1 MSFCTFWD
9 TFLGFDN
16 FLVYASLY
24 FFITVRWWII
34 WSQENIRRLRRT
46 FFSNTLS
53 LAKCHLSNNIQIN
66 TCIII
71 TSYNNSV
78 QTFSAFFH
86 CMYSNPF
93 LPKFWHVY
101 IVGRPTCIFCTLFSV
116 YYMYLFFLFYMFY
129 TYKVLECLC
138 SCTLRLYFLY
148 ICIFPYFIHTKLW
161 RDYAVGH
168 WACIF
173 CKPSSDSF
181 SRKTPTFLAHQST
194 GNRKKITLIR
204 PFSLDFTISYLH
216 QSLH

>member
-101 IVGRPTCIFCTLFSV
+101 IVGPLACIFCTLFFSHSIYTKSWRV
-116 YYMYLFFLFYMFY
+116 YLRRTCSSNTISLKYIQRCRACNFCILVFFLTAYVPSFVVFM
-129 TYKVLECLC
+129 
-138 SCTLRLYFLY
+138 
-148 ICIFPYFIHTKLW
+148 
-161 RDYAVGH
+161 GH
-168 WACIF
+168 
-173 CKPSSDSF
+173 
-181 SRKTPTFLAHQST
+181 
-194 GNRKKITLIR
+194 
-204 PFSLDFTISYLH
+204 
-216 QSLH
+216 